1 MPLVARVLQVAS
13 LKVSLFM
20 FRVELFELACQRR
33 NAVRA
38 RTECLYLPARRAR
51 MKDEA
56 GLELAP
62 PPCDDD
68 NGDR

>member
-1 MPLVARVLQVAS
+1 MFTGGFLEGVAS
-13 LKVSLFM
+13 FKVEQS
-20 FRVELFELACQRR
+20 ELACRSCRR

-38 RTECLYLPARRAR
+38 RTESYLPVLPVR